1 MVGDNLFGKWLG
13 VLCNWLI
20 IDVLEHQV
28 LVDDEGLAWVGRA
41 CGDRELNR
49 VLVVRTRFGVWRS
62 FWVSKA
68 HSCPRKKDMI
78 VGQAAKPGLGRWIVS
93 SKEGHDS

>member
-28 LVDDEGLAWVGRA
+28 LVDMTRVWRGLGGLVGTVSFIVSLWWGHDLVFSAWWVKYVLERRA
-41 CGDRELNR
+41 RI
-49 VLVVRTRFGVWRS
+49 GVWRR
-62 FWVSKA
+62 FWA
-68 HSCPRKKDMI
+68 
-78 VGQAAKPGLGRWIVS
+78 L
-93 SKEGHDS
+93 